1 VHYSLRCG
9 LAFGP
14 EHGRDVDT
22 LEHNAL
28 TALAEA
34 ERFDTLLLA
43 FSDEMRQRAE
53 RRQLLE
59 RELRAAMHE
68 DQFELWLQPKF
79 RVIDRQLSGAE
90 ALLRWQHPELGS
102 IAPNEFIPILEAT
115 GLIVPT
121 GEWVMRTAGA
131 LRQRWQTLHLGDP
144 RIAVNISAR
153 ELRESGFVERSR
165 LLLGAPEA
173 QSRLDVEL
181 TESLLMQDIDHSIEV
196 LQALRALGSR
206 VSIDDFGTGF
216 SSLNYLARL
225 PVDELKIDQSF
236 IAQLAHSADTLALV
250 TNILGLAHS
259 LGLRVVAEGVESEEQ
274 EKLLRLLRC
283 DEMQGYLLGRPM
295 RAADFETRFLH

>member
-1 VHYSLRCG
+1 VLR
-9 LAFGP
+9 P
-14 EHGRDVDT
+14 DVDT

-34 ERFDTLLLA
+34 ERFDSLLLA

-59 RELRAAMHE
+59 RELRAALHE

-79 RVIDRQLSGAE
+79 HVVNRQLSGAE
-90 ALLRWQHPELGS
+90 ALLRWRHPTLGS
-102 IAPNEFIPILEAT
+102 IAPNEFIPILEST

-121 GEWVMRTAGA
+121 GEWVMRTASN
-131 LRQRWQTLHLGDP
+131 LRRHWLELHLGDP

-153 ELRESGFVERSR
+153 ELRHADFAARSR
-165 LLLGAPEA
+165 QLLGAPDA
-173 QSRLDVEL
+173 HTRLDVEL
-181 TESLLMQDIDHSIEV
+181 TESLLMQDIDQSIEV
-196 LQALRALGSR
+196 LRAVRALGSR
-206 VSIDDFGTGF
+206 VAIDDFGTGF

-236 IAQLAHSADTLALV
+236 IAQLADSADTLALV

-259 LGLRVVAEGVESEEQ
+259 LNLRVVAEGVETDEQ

-283 DEMQGYLLGRPM
+283 DEMQGYLFARPM
-295 RAADFETRFLH
+295 PVAEFEARFLH